1 MVEPD
6 FASKAGHNTK
16 GVKEAVE
23 LFHARCNKAF
33 LKLQGY
39 VGWVG
44 GCVVRVAVSISSISP
59 TLPTHHSNVKKWA
72 ATNQDKPNN
81 EKKHMLEIHVYHKI
95 QDKIPKLKAS
105 WLQKQLGMEM
115 NKKESYR
122 VGGTAVFT
130 HPPTQ
135 HNHSSNQPTHPCNP
149 QVF

>member
-1 MVEPD
+1 M
-6 FASKAGHNTK
+6 G
-16 GVKEAVE
+16 
-23 LFHARCNKAF
+23 
-33 LKLQGY
+33 
-39 VGWVG
+39 GWVRG
-44 GCVVRVAVSISSISP
+44 WVDDGFFRVAVSISSISP